1 MVRLKPEESK
11 KLAVHVSEAIASD
24 KSVKI
29 KIPRPQLTSTIENVL
44 SHHFEIERQIELKAD
59 QLYQEQVGEMGGL
72 EKGKALGMIRRQL
85 ADEKKFV
92 LSGGNEGRFSQDKLN
107 VMAHLID
114 DKLYD
119 DDLVDF
125 EDEDEGIKF
134 FKRILN
140 LYFGKENEID
150 DKVRRKIQTMG
161 NAPFEG
167 SREWD
172 VLFRKFREEELR
184 RINHGG

>member
-1 MVRLKPEESK
+1 M
-11 KLAVHVSEAIASD
+11 
-24 KSVKI
+24 
-29 KIPRPQLTSTIENVL
+29 T
-44 SHHFEIERQIELKAD
+44 HHFEIERQIEQKAE
-59 QLYQEQVGEMGGL
+59 QLYQEQAGAMASL

-114 DKLYD
+114 DKLYN

-125 EDEDEGIKF
+125 VDEDEGIKF

-150 DKVRRKIQTMG
+150 EKVRKKIQSMG

-184 RINHGG
+184 RINHGT